1 MNRSQPT
8 SFPAAAPALDT
19 KVPPQAWFLVSAV
32 FHYLGPAFA
41 VLLFPAVGVL
51 GVAWFR
57 IASAALVFAPITR
70 PTRLFA
76 RIEWPERRLLVGM
89 GACLALM
96 NCCFYLALARLP
108 ISLVAAIE
116 FVGTI
121 GLALYGLRTPR
132 NRVALSIAVAGVFIL
147 INVRWSRDLVGLGW
161 AFANGA
167 LFVLYIVLGHRIS
180 RAGAGGGIER
190 LGAAM
195 AVAFIAVFPVGIVQ
209 AARAFSHPVL
219 VLAGI
224 GVGICSSVIPYAC
237 DQLAMA
243 RLSRS
248 SFALML
254 TFAAGQCHHHRGNRL
269 GPGSRASR
277 DGRNCPGYGRDGAA
291 SAGGVALR
299 EMLIALILRSLIL
312 ATKGVRMIARMWRG
326 WAASTAAADL
336 YEEFLR
342 SSFLPA
348 AFSIAGFKGASVL
361 RRTVGDEVE
370 FTTITRF
377 ESVQAIKQFAGED
390 YEAAHVASPC
400 ARVAFAI

>member
-1 MNRSQPT
+1 MHAMNQAQPT
-8 SFPAAAPALDT
+8 TFPAVPPALGT
-19 KVPPQAWFLVSAV
+19 RVPPQAWFVVSAV

-70 PTRLFA
+70 PWRLFA
-76 RIEWPERRLLVGM
+76 RIDRQERLLLFGM

-116 FVGTI
+116 FVGSI
-121 GLALYGLRTPR
+121 GLALYGMRTAR

-147 INVRWSRDLVGLGW
+147 INVRWSTDLSGLGL

-167 LFVLYIVLGHRIS
+167 LFVLYVVLAHRMA

-195 AVAFIAVFPVGIVQ
+195 AVAFFAVFPVGIVQ
-209 AARAFSHPVL
+209 AARAFSHPTL

-224 GVGICSSVIPYAC
+224 GVGICSSVIPYVC

-243 RLSRS
+243 RLSRA

-254 TFAAGQCHHHRGNRL
+254 TL
-269 GPGSRASR
+269 LP
-277 DGRNCPGYGRDGAA
+277 A
-291 SAGGVALR
+291 SATIIGAIVLGQVPSPR
-299 EMLIALILRSLIL
+299 EMTGIAL
-312 ATKGVRMIARMWRG
+312 VM
-326 WAASTAAADL
+326 AAMAL
-336 YEEFLR
+336 HR
-342 SSFLPA
+342 PA
-348 AFSIAGFKGASVL
+348 
-361 RRTVGDEVE
+361 
-370 FTTITRF
+370 
-377 ESVQAIKQFAGED
+377 
-390 YEAAHVASPC
+390 EAL
-400 ARVAFAI
+400 

>member
-1 MNRSQPT
+1 MNQIRST
-8 SFPAAAPALDT
+8 SFPAAGPALGAR
-19 KVPPQAWFLVSAV
+19 VPPQAWFVVSAV

-70 PTRLFA
+70 PWRLFA
-76 RIEWPERRLLVGM
+76 RIDRQERLLLIAM

-116 FVGTI
+116 FVGSI

-132 NRVALSIAVAGVFIL
+132 NRVALSMAVAGVFIL
-147 INVRWSRDLVGLGW
+147 INVRWSADLVGLGL

-167 LFVLYIVLGHRIS
+167 LFVLYVVLAHRMA

-195 AVAFIAVFPVGIVQ
+195 AVAFCAVFPVGIVQ
-209 AARAFSHPVL
+209 AARAFSHPTL

-224 GVGICSSVIPYAC
+224 GVGICSSVIPYVC

-243 RLSRS
+243 RMSRA

-254 TFAAGQCHHHRGNRL
+254 TL
-269 GPGSRASR
+269 LP
-277 DGRNCPGYGRDGAA
+277 A
-291 SAGGVALR
+291 SATIIGAIVLGQVPSPR
-299 EMLIALILRSLIL
+299 DMTGIAL
-312 ATKGVRMIARMWRG
+312 VM
-326 WAASTAAADL
+326 AAMAL
-336 YEEFLR
+336 HR
-342 SSFLPA
+342 PA
-348 AFSIAGFKGASVL
+348 
-361 RRTVGDEVE
+361 
-370 FTTITRF
+370 
-377 ESVQAIKQFAGED
+377 
-390 YEAAHVASPC
+390 EAL
-400 ARVAFAI
+400 